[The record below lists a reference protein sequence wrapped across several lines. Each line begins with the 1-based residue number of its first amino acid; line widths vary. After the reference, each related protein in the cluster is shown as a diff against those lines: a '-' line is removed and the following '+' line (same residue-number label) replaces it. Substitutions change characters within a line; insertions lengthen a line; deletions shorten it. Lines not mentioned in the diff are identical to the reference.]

1 MVETGGPEVVLHGP
15 GQPLVL
21 AGDDTEN
28 DAPANAHRA
37 SPDGELDAIAQAV
50 AEASEATAPADLPP
64 ARSFEDDM
72 DALTLEP
79 GTLVETVA
87 LGRGSA
93 MRTLASRIAP
103 RSGERPTGSTRHALA
118 HGPPPEFTC
127 NRDDARHAA
136 MSAPVPR

>member
-21 AGDDTEN
+21 AKDDTEN

-50 AEASEATAPADLPP
+50 AEASETTAPADLPP

-87 LGRGSA
+87 LRARLGYADARLQDRS
-93 MRTLASRIAP
+93 SRRRAAH
-103 RSGERPTGSTRHALA
+103 GQHEEHALA

-127 NRDDARHAA
+127 NRDDTRR
-136 MSAPVPR
+136 MPR